1 MLVIGVG
8 ERNPRLENGK
18 PRLPLGRIQFRLAF
32 RVPTPCPALAFPR
45 HRPQEGLTCSA
56 AAFCG

>member
-18 PRLPLGRIQFRLAF
+18 PRLPLGRIQLRLAV